1 MLLLLPRPSKR
12 KRDSDTLSDG
22 PSFRE
27 ISGVGLKG
35 VEGGWVKGEVVYID
49 GPVSFLGDVDPERG
63 TLERGGHLLDLNGR
77 IMVFTEGAGSTV
89 GSYVIYNM
97 RLNGVAPR
105 GMIMCKADAIITI
118 GCIVASIP
126 LVHRIALEDL
136 GKIGLSGWAE
146 INSSLGLVR
155 VAPGKENR

>member
-1 MLLLLPRPSKR
+1 M
-12 KRDSDTLSDG
+12 
-22 PSFRE
+22 
-27 ISGVGLKG
+27 GLKG
-35 VEGGWVKGEVVYID
+35 VEEGWVKGEVVYID
-49 GPVSFLGDVDPERG
+49 GPVSFLGDVDPDRG
-63 TLERGGHLLDLNGR
+63 TLERGGELLEIDDR

-126 LVHRIALEDL
+126 LVHRIGLDDL
-136 GKIGLSGWAE
+136 REIGGSGWAE
-146 INSSLGLVR
+146 INSYLGLVR
-155 VAPGKENR
+155 VGAGKKSR